1 MDKMLME
8 LDVGDLPEKYREIA
22 EVIGIDNL
30 IKLSRVFG
38 GSHFYVPKE
47 DAIIKE
53 KVHKTIFMEFDGTNK
68 RQLASKYH
76 VSESTVYNIV
86 KNLIDGNAKKK
97 EQAAGNMEK
106 EGKKKEQ
113 AAGNT
118 KKKGKKRGGV
128 MEYGGRCALW
138 ILTFENFREKN
149 RKLLFSIKWTEN

>member
-86 KNLIDGNAKKK
+86 KNRIDGNA
-97 EQAAGNMEK
+97 
-106 EGKKKEQ
+106 KKKEQ

>member
-86 KNLIDGNAKKK
+86 KNGIDGNAKKK
-97 EQAAGNMEK
+97 EQAAENT
-106 EGKKKEQ
+106 KKKEQ
-113 AAGNT
+113 AAENTKKKELAAGNT
-118 KKKGKKRGGV
+118 KKKGKKKGGDGIRGQ
-128 MEYGGRCALW
+128 MC
-138 ILTFENFREKN
+138 IMDFD
-149 RKLLFSIKWTEN
+149 I